1 MGENRVRT
9 RGTKKYILND
19 PPLSRAKPITL
30 YSPCEILFTFA
41 KTGRTDYEVSK
52 QRYSARKINKRSPSN
67 VRRTL
72 VSILRRFISST
83 VTVEETSLV
92 IRPRDLSFIRC
103 WSNKASCRFTKRT
116 IADIG
121 GYFFRLKGKK

>member
-52 QRYSARKINKRSPSN
+52 QSARKINKRSPSN

-92 IRPRDLSFIRC
+92 IRPRDLSLLV
-103 WSNKASCRFTKRT
+103 K
-116 IADIG
+116 
-121 GYFFRLKGKK
+121 